1 MTKRVGRKIL
11 ICADSERD
19 LPVLLRHL
27 AQAIED
33 GNMYM
38 NVADG
43 LGVRIMRPLTEKEED
58 CYLSAGDLP

>member
-27 AQAIED
+27 AQDMED

-43 LGVRIMRPLTEKEED
+43 LGVRIMRPLKEED
-58 CYLSAGDLP
+58 GDYHLMAGDLP